1 MQDHTTGSSIARL
14 SPRRVP
20 SAASESAMAQPA
32 PNPSTASSGATPS
45 PVVPRRRRRKEH
57 PPIDIDKTIA
67 DAREAVKAAQR
78 AMTEARALARNERRK
93 RARLIKKAAQL
104 SPQDLDRLA
113 ILKKC
118 GVWDPVSQT
127 RTTGTPAA
135 HVPPA
140 GADSRSHAS
149 SAAGSAGETSEQRR
163 DEPEDD
169 APESPPP

>member
-1 MQDHTTGSSIARL
+1 
-14 SPRRVP
+14 
-20 SAASESAMAQPA
+20 MAHST
-32 PNPSTASSGATPS
+32 PNPSTASSSATLS
-45 PVVPRRRRRKEH
+45 PAVPRRRRRKEH

-104 SPQDLDRLA
+104 SPRDLDRIA

-127 RTTGTPAA
+127 RTQGTPAE
-135 HVPPA
+135 HKPPA
-140 GADSRSHAS
+140 GATSRSDETA
-149 SAAGSAGETSEQRR
+149 AAGSVGEPPEEGRTEADE
-163 DEPEDD
+163 DEP
-169 APESPPP
+169 PSPPS